1 MKKKSHFITERPL
14 ADMHADGVRFS
25 ESIREALKNERTITE
40 IKQQQQNNV

>member
-25 ESIREALKNERTITE
+25 ESIREALKNQQTISE
-40 IKQQQQNNV
+40 VKNQQQNNA